1 MKRTISSCL
10 HLCAA
15 AVLALAAGRPAT
27 AQVIDFETLPGGAP
41 TTDLQFI
48 STQYAAY
55 GVTFEL
61 LDRTTH
67 LPIGSPRIAKAG
79 APLTAF
85 EGCLAPDTP
94 HAHLGLGQSFLTDNT
109 SLGIPADL
117 RVTYA
122 TPVTY
127 ASGLILDVDCRNAGG
142 PPCEQWTVTA
152 LDGSGTVV
160 QTMVLD
166 APIGPPNPACISPET
181 GPGDADAMSWS
192 LGGAGVLI
200 SAIEIRYTG
209 AATDVGLAFDHFSVA
224 SLPEPVTVTAGASA
238 DTVCAG
244 EAATLSPVASF
255 GFAPYSFEW
264 EEELAP
270 GWWSTFAAGA
280 AQVVRPVGTTR
291 YRVTVTD
298 AFGGTA
304 TSAPVTVAVATGP
317 LCAAD
322 LLVGCNTSSEVIRY
336 GFASGQA
343 TTLVTAGS
351 GGLSGTSDLVCDGDG
366 HLLVSSQNNDSVR
379 RYNVAS
385 GAFIDT
391 FVPSGSGGL
400 DVPVGLALG
409 SDGHLYVASYA
420 NNSVLRY
427 DGVTGASLGAFVT
440 AGSGG
445 LDGPT
450 GLAFGPD
457 GHLYVGSRDN
467 DRILRYDGVT
477 GASLGA
483 FVTAGAGG
491 LDAPRGLAFGPDGHL
506 YVAEEIHDSVSRYDG
521 ATGAFVDVFVPAGT
535 GGLDHA
541 NDVAFGPDGLLY
553 VASYDSDEVLAYD
566 ATTGAFA
573 GALPSGLLQG
583 PAWIAVGCRSA
594 VADVPGTRPPA
605 AGIVVEPGTPNPF
618 NPRTTVAF
626 TLASATTVRVSVVD
640 AAGREVA
647 TLLRGALEAGRHA
660 VEWDGLDAA
669 GRAAPSGVYLV
680 RVEGGR
686 QAGSTKVALLR

>member
-1 MKRTISSCL
+1 MNRVSSIVRFAI
-10 HLCAA
+10 AA
-15 AVLALAAGRPAT
+15 AALALSAARPAA
-27 AQVIDFETLPGGAP
+27 AQLIDFETLPGGVP

-85 EGCLAPDTP
+85 EGCLASDTP

-117 RVTYA
+117 RVSYA
-122 TPVTY
+122 SPVVH
-127 ASGLILDVDCRNAGG
+127 ASGLILDVDCRTDGG
-142 PPCEQWTVTA
+142 PPCEQWTITA

-166 APIGPPNPACISPET
+166 APVGAPNPGCLSPAA

-209 AATDVGLAFDHFSVA
+209 AATDVGLAFDHFSVS
-224 SLPEPVTVTAGASA
+224 SLPEPVTVTAAASA

-244 EAATLSPVASF
+244 EETTLSPVASF

-264 EEELAP
+264 QEELAP
-270 GWWSTFAAGA
+270 GWWSAFATGA
-280 AQVVRPVGTTR
+280 AQVVRPVSTTR

-304 TSAPVTVAVATGP
+304 TSAPLTVAVTAGV

-322 LLVGCNTSSEVIRY
+322 LLVSCNTSDNVIRY

-343 TTLVTAGS
+343 TTLVGAGS
-351 GGLSGTSDLVCDGDG
+351 GGLSGASDILCDGDG
-366 HLLVSSQNNDSVR
+366 HLLVSSQDNDSVR
-379 RYNVAS
+379 RYDISS
-385 GAFIDT
+385 GDFIDT
-391 FVPSGSGGL
+391 FVSSGSGGL
-400 DVPVGLALG
+400 NVPVGLALDA
-409 SDGHLYVASYA
+409 SGHLCVASYTT
-420 NNSVLRY
+420 NSVLRY
-427 DGVTGASLGAFVT
+427 DGVTGAPLGAFVA
-440 AGSGG
+440 AGAGG

-450 GLAFGPD
+450 GITFGPD
-457 GHLYVGSRDN
+457 GHLYVSSRDN

-483 FVTAGAGG
+483 FVTAGSGG
-491 LDAPRGLAFGPDGHL
+491 LDAPRGLAFGPDGNL
-506 YVAEEIHDSVSRYDG
+506 YVAEEVHDSVSRYDG

-553 VASYDSDEVLAYD
+553 VASYAGNAVLSFA
-566 ATTGAFA
+566 AGTGAFA

-583 PAWIAVGCRSA
+583 PAWVTVGCRSEG
-594 VADVPGTRPPA
+594 ADVPASRPTVGA
-605 AGIVVEPGTPNPF
+605 IVVEPGTPNPF

-626 TLASATTVRVSVVD
+626 TLASATVVRVSVID
-640 AAGREVA
+640 MAGSEVA

-660 VEWDGLDAA
+660 VEWNGLDSA
-669 GRAAPSGVYLV
+669 GREAPSGVYFV
-680 RVEGGR
+680 RVEGGG
-686 QAGSTKVALLR
+686 QAGATKVALLR